1 MKSWFLKLF
10 NGHIKNQ
17 CERNVDT
24 VAQVFE
30 ELSDVVVTVI
40 SKIETEKP
48 GLQHCL
54 DSQSHTEQVIRLRL
68 GWVQGG
74 DCYITSFS
82 PASLWS

>member
-17 CERNVDT
+17 CERTVDT

-30 ELSDVVVTVI
+30 ELSDVVVIVI
-40 SKIETEKP
+40 SKIEREKP

-54 DSQSHTEQVIRLRL
+54 DFQSHTEWVIRLL
-68 GWVQGG
+68 DLDGFKEETV
-74 DCYITSFS
+74 T
-82 PASLWS
+82 